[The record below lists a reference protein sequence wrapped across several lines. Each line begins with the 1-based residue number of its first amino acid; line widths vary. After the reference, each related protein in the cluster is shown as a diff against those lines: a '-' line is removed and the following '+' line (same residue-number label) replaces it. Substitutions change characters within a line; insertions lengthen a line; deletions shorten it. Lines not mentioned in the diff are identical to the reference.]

1 MKMKERPSRVF
12 SSFSSFSHEFVH
24 GGAVRWEK
32 GEVNTEEMFAK
43 LGVVSCLG
51 EQREFCGIYIYK
63 LSWISGLWPNFLF
76 CLNDL

>member
-43 LGVVSCLG
+43 LGVVSC
-51 EQREFCGIYIYK
+51 
-63 LSWISGLWPNFLF
+63 
-76 CLNDL
+76 